1 LSGIARLII
10 VPPSSPLPIGGSGL
24 FLCRD
29 DEDTYAFKYWLLAGL
44 SGDDEDEIDVDE
56 DVMDLTIVNA
66 FDFADV
72 AYHDDP
78 KAPKVAE
85 K

>member
-1 LSGIARLII
+1 M
-10 VPPSSPLPIGGSGL
+10 P
-24 FLCRD
+24 D

-72 AYHDDP
+72 AYHDDQKPP
-78 KAPKVAE
+78 K
-85 K
+85 